1 MIFNKFK
8 NINLNYKYPDK
19 LNRKK
24 MIHNFI
30 DHLYNKRIKQIITEK
45 EIFDLMSI
53 CFAAD
58 DSLKQ
63 KKEVKIK
70 YLK

>member
-1 MIFNKFK
+1 MIQ
-8 NINLNYKYPDK
+8 
-19 LNRKK
+19 
-24 MIHNFI
+24 NFI
-30 DHLYNKRIKQIITEK
+30 DHLHNKKTKQVITEK
-45 EIFDLMSI
+45 EIFDLMAI